1 MQATNVIKNAEEHMK
16 KAVESTRK
24 ELQSIRTGRANP
36 GILDRINVNYY
47 GSPVPLKQLAN
58 ISTPD
63 GKSLLIQPYDKNS
76 LKDVEAAINK
86 SDLGLTPNN
95 DGNLIRI
102 IVPALTEERRKELVK
117 VVKDQAEKGKII
129 IRNARRD
136 GIEAIKKLEKDKQLS
151 EDESRKQQ
159 DQLQKITDKY
169 TKEIDSSSES
179 KEKEILTV

>member
-36 GILDRINVNYY
+36 GILDRINVDYY
-47 GSPVPLKQLAN
+47 GSPAPLKQLAN

-95 DGNLIRI
+95 DGNVIRI

-159 DQLQKITDKY
+159 DQLQKITDRY
-169 TKEIDSSSES
+169 TKEIDSSGES